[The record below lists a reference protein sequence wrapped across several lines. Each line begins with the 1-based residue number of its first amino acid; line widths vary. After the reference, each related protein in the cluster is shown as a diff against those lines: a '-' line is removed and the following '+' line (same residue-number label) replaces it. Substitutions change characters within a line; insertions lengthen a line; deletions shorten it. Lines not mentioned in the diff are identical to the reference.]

1 MIVSP
6 PVNEVEESVHPPTDP
21 DVADIAPVDV
31 TLNGAAAPVE
41 WPIHSRYVASVGD
54 ITETLLPVPAVT
66 TPAFVTEKLVVV
78 RALVSR
84 SPMFN
89 DPALIKS
96 ALIVTAPAV
105 ASITVTS
112 GSAGFRRAN
121 LFPSTVIHAAA
132 LPPSPPT
139 AICDPR

>member
-1 MIVSP
+1 MVVSP
-6 PVNEVEESVHPPTDP
+6 PVSEVEESAHPPTAP
-21 DVADIAPVDV
+21 DVADIAPVEV

-41 WPIHSRYVASVGD
+41 WPSQSRYVASVGD
-54 ITETLLPVPAVT
+54 ITATLFPEPAVI
-66 TPAFVTEKLVVV
+66 TPAFVTEKLVAV
-78 RALVSR
+78 RALESS

-96 ALIVTAPAV
+96 ALIVTEPAV

-112 GSAGFRRAN
+112 GSAGLRRAK
-121 LFPSTVIHAAA
+121 PVPATVIQAAA

-139 AICDPR
+139 AICEPR